1 MGCKGSKVRILS
13 LRPNYRSVSSIKPCH
28 RRAFLLS
35 KNRLCATSLRSLKPF
50 SFAEG
55 AVGSLA
61 ASLSPV
67 HGSSFRA
74 DPRARSMRRHTLR
87 FVPPA
92 CPSLPNG
99 WPAARGR
106 KSSCR
111 RRPLDCN
118 GSACGDGACLQRDE
132 KTSLSQPRTACR
144 PFWGFVHGDT
154 PRGAKPCR
162 HPTGSLRAGPGL
174 VRRLL
179 RARSPASGAV
189 ALHSLRVVQDGLR
202 LVRMRFRIAA
212 RVWPPGRRRGGH
224 AGRAQALRQGGA
236 CGAWLLVRG
245 EASAWWSGSGEPRD
259 PCPHGGTFMAV
270 HAGRRTA
277 IALHQTCMG
286 FLAPSK
292 GKLDESQGDDD
303 KRIYSEGVPPSV
315 LRWRQ
320 LNHWPGLAR
329 AADGSGIVSGAA
341 VCVSV

>member
-13 LRPNYRSVSSIKPCH
+13 LRPNYRSVSSIKSCH

-35 KNRLCATSLRSLKPF
+35 KNRLCATSLRSLMPF
-50 SFAEG
+50 SFTEG
-55 AVGSLA
+55 AVGPLATSLP
-61 ASLSPV
+61 PV

-74 DPRARSMRRHTLR
+74 DPRARSMHRHALR

-118 GSACGDGACLQRDE
+118 GSACGDCACLQRDE

-212 RVWPPGRRRGGH
+212 RVWRQAAGGAGMQVGRWRCDKGCLWRLAPG
-224 AGRAQALRQGGA
+224 AGRGL
-236 CGAWLLVRG
+236 CLVDRK
-245 EASAWWSGSGEPRD
+245 
-259 PCPHGGTFMAV
+259 
-270 HAGRRTA
+270 RRTA
-277 IALHQTCMG
+277 RPM
-286 FLAPSK
+286 PSWRDVHGRPCGTAHRDCAASDLYGLPRAEQ
-292 GKLDESQGDDD
+292 GKT
-303 KRIYSEGVPPSV
+303 
-315 LRWRQ
+315 
-320 LNHWPGLAR
+320 
-329 AADGSGIVSGAA
+329 
-341 VCVSV
+341 